1 MIAVTAYPVI
11 DAVALSLQRADLRFP
26 NATKFIGLANYG
38 HVLSA
43 PVFWQDVLHTV
54 IITVIS
60 VSIQFVLGMCL
71 ALAMHRVIFARG
83 FVRGIALVPYA
94 IVAVVAAESWMLA
107 WSLQSGWIPGLLGL
121 SGDPLSHTFGTYV
134 AVITTEVWKNTPFM
148 ALLLLAGLALVP
160 DDLLEAAKVD
170 GATTWQRFTRITLP
184 LMKPAILVALL
195 FRTLDAFRIFD
206 TIYIFNQGAQGTES
220 ISMLNY
226 NTLLDRLNLGLGSAV
241 SVVLFLMVALIAF
254 VFIKG
259 FGAGVAPGSEA
270 ADEPARQ
277 AGQWM
282 VDGDPDHRRRLP
294 RPRRMDRVPVA
305 EDSRDRHRRELHS
318 APVDPVELLGH
329 LQAGIFTSAL
339 RNSIGIGLI
348 STLLAVMLASSAAYA
363 IARLDFP
370 GKRSPRGLLRGGDV
384 PADLARRAA
393 VQPVAPDRPV
403 RHLARADH
411 PVHDVR
417 AAAVDL
423 VLSSF
428 FREIPWELE
437 QAAQVDGATPFQA
450 FRKVI
455 VPLAMPGIVTTFI
468 LVFIICWNDFVFAIS
483 LTSTTAAETVPAAIS
498 SFPGVSQF
506 SVPYGDIAAA
516 AVVVTIP
523 VMLLVLLFQRRIVS
537 GLTAGAVKG

>member
-1 MIAVTAYPVI
+1 VTTGTATAPAPTAAPPRRRRLTERARAERRLATWLIAPAAIVMIAVTAYPVI
-11 DAVALSLQRADLRFP
+11 DAVLLSLQRSDLRFP

-83 FVRGIALVPYA
+83 LVRGIALVPYA
-94 IVAVVAAESWMLA
+94 IVAVVAAESWQLA
-107 WSLQSGWIPGLLGL
+107 WSLQSGWIPKLLGL

-160 DDLLEAAKVD
+160 DELLEAGKVD

-270 ADEPARQ
+270 
-277 AGQWM
+277 
-282 VDGDPDHRRRLP
+282 
-294 RPRRMDRVPVA
+294 
-305 EDSRDRHRRELHS
+305 S
-318 APVDPVELLGH
+318 
-329 LQAGIFTSAL
+329 
-339 RNSIGIGLI
+339 
-348 STLLAVMLASSAAYA
+348 
-363 IARLDFP
+363 
-370 GKRSPRGLLRGGDV
+370 
-384 PADLARRAA
+384 
-393 VQPVAPDRPV
+393 
-403 RHLARADH
+403 
-411 PVHDVR
+411 
-417 AAAVDL
+417 
-423 VLSSF
+423 
-428 FREIPWELE
+428 
-437 QAAQVDGATPFQA
+437 
-450 FRKVI
+450 
-455 VPLAMPGIVTTFI
+455 
-468 LVFIICWNDFVFAIS
+468 
-483 LTSTTAAETVPAAIS
+483 
-498 SFPGVSQF
+498 
-506 SVPYGDIAAA
+506 
-516 AVVVTIP
+516 
-523 VMLLVLLFQRRIVS
+523 
-537 GLTAGAVKG
+537 